1 MVLVNYPQSVD
12 GKNVFLALLSYLLV
26 TRFDEVIEK
35 YQCLVHV
42 PVVLSVIVQ
51 PLPYMKKRLKIN
63 RDKVFFL

>member
-1 MVLVNYPQSVD
+1 MD

-26 TRFDEVIEK
+26 TRFDEVVEK

-51 PLPYMKKRLKIN
+51 PLPYIKRLKIN
-63 RDKVFFL
+63 RDKDFFYSTYKSFA